1 MSDTPVRECTVEFHE
16 ATGRSTGR
24 ITEGGEVISELS
36 FYLGK
41 LHDKQPE
48 FAEQMIQD
56 RYRAWA
62 RVYGVEK
69 IQIMYVK

>member
-1 MSDTPVRECTVEFHE
+1 LSKPQADRP
-16 ATGRSTGR
+16 AGYWK
-24 ITEGGEVISELS
+24 ISELS

-48 FAEQMIQD
+48 FAEKMIQD

-62 RVYGVEK
+62 GVYGLETIEIIYK
-69 IQIMYVK
+69 P